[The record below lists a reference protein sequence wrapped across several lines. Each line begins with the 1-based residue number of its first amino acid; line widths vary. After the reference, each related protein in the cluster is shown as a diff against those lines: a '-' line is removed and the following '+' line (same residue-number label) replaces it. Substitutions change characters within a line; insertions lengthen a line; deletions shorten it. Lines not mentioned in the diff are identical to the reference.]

1 MKSEIVSQLQRYGW
15 TQVVR
20 LGLVPRSVCGVDLV
34 DEHQQLLAW
43 TDGGA
48 LQLGPSPLSLLELF
62 SVEELEVEFR
72 SLEGWMSNVI
82 PLGSDGGDR
91 LYVYDVRATSRGQVL
106 SLSRGDLGWDGD
118 SIRVLGAS
126 LAEAVEVLASIGS
139 DVDDPDEVGVPLE
152 RPSMREG

>member
-1 MKSEIVSQLQRYGW
+1 VKSQIVSQLQSYGW
-15 TQVVR
+15 PQVVR
-20 LGLVPRSVCGVDLV
+20 PGGVPRSVCGVDLV
-34 DEHQQLLAW
+34 DEHWRLLGW
-43 TDGGA
+43 TNGGA

-72 SLEGWMSNVI
+72 SLERWMSNVI

-106 SLSRGDLGWDGD
+106 SLSRGDLGWGGD

-139 DVDDPDEVGVPLE
+139 DVDDPGEVGLPLE
-152 RPSMREG
+152 RSSMREG